1 MDLNLY
7 VPNSDIELYCK
18 LLEEKYN
25 EYRDFCIIKIAKEL
39 LTKLTEVNNTIDSLI
54 EI

>member
-7 VPNSDIELYCK
+7 VPKSDIELYCK

-25 EYRDFCIIKIAKEL
+25 EYRDFLYYKDSERTTYKIDRSK
-39 LTKLTEVNNTIDSLI
+39 
-54 EI
+54 